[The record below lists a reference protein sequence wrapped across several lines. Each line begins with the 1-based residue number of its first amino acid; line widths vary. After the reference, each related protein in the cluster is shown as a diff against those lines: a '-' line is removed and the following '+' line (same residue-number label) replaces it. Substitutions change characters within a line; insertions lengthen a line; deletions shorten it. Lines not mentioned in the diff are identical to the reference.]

1 MVTGLGAGAEAV
13 FGALVA
19 GRSAIS
25 RAEVDGLGEVAAARV
40 PEEAADADE
49 RFGRR
54 AARRMDRASRLAALA
69 ADDALVDAGAPDI
82 DPGRVGAA
90 IGSAHGG
97 AATIALGQSVLEER
111 GADRVGPLTIPL
123 GLVNAPAASVAR
135 TSGLRGPS
143 LAPATACAAG
153 ADAIGQAMLCIRD
166 GRADAMVA
174 GGADAPLV
182 PVVIAGYRSAGAL
195 AQLGDSPVEAL
206 SRPFDRLRSGFVI
219 AEGAAALVLEERDH
233 AIARGARVH
242 AELLGYGAS
251 CDAGHLTDPEPEG
264 LGPGIAIANAL
275 SDARA
280 RADEVGLVSAHAT
293 STPAGDRAEARAL
306 ARAGLGAAAVFGAKG
321 ALGHTLGGAGALEA
335 ALCALALARGVVPP
349 TLNLSSPDDDDPL
362 ERHVRAAIDAPDG
375 LAASTSFGFGGAN
388 ACLILGPHR
397 AA

>member
-13 FGALVA
+13 FEALVA

-25 RAEVDGLGEVAAARV
+25 RAEVDGLGEVAAGRV
-40 PEEAADADE
+40 PDEAADADE

-69 ADDALVDAGAPDI
+69 ADDALADAGRPDI
-82 DPGRVGAA
+82 DPTRIGAA

-97 AATIALGQSVLEER
+97 AGTIALGQSVLEER

-135 TSGLRGPS
+135 TAGLRGPS

-195 AQLGDSPVEAL
+195 AQPGDAPVEAPL
-206 SRPFDRLRSGFVI
+206 AAVRSRCGRASSSPRARPRSCSRS
-219 AEGAAALVLEERDH
+219 ASMRW
-233 AIARGARVH
+233 RGAH
-242 AELLGYGAS
+242 ASMPS
-251 CDAGHLTDPEPEG
+251 CSAT
-264 LGPGIAIANAL
+264 
-275 SDARA
+275 ARA
-280 RADEVGLVSAHAT
+280 AT
-293 STPAGDRAEARAL
+293 
-306 ARAGLGAAAVFGAKG
+306 
-321 ALGHTLGGAGALEA
+321 
-335 ALCALALARGVVPP
+335 
-349 TLNLSSPDDDDPL
+349 PD
-362 ERHVRAAIDAPDG
+362 
-375 LAASTSFGFGGAN
+375 T
-388 ACLILGPHR
+388 
-397 AA
+397 

>member
-13 FGALVA
+13 FDALLA

-40 PEEAADADE
+40 PDEAADADG

-69 ADDALVDAGAPDI
+69 ADDALADAGRPDI
-82 DPGRVGAA
+82 DPARIGAA

-97 AATIALGQSVLEER
+97 AGTIALGQSVLEER

-135 TSGLRGPS
+135 TAGLRGPS

-195 AQLGDSPVEAL
+195 AQPGDAPVEGL
-206 SRPFDRLRSGFVI
+206 SRPFDRGRSGFVI
-219 AEGAAALVLEERDH
+219 AEGAAALVLEEREH
-233 AIARGARVH
+233 ALARGARIH

-275 SDARA
+275 SDADA
-280 RADEVGLVSAHAT
+280 RADEVGVVSAHAT

-335 ALCALALARGVVPP
+335 ALCALTLARGVVPP
-349 TLNLSSPDDDDPL
+349 TLNLTSPDDDDPL
-362 ERHVRAAIDAPDG
+362 TRHVRAAVDAPDG

-388 ACLILGPHR
+388 ACLVLGPHR
-397 AA
+397 AS